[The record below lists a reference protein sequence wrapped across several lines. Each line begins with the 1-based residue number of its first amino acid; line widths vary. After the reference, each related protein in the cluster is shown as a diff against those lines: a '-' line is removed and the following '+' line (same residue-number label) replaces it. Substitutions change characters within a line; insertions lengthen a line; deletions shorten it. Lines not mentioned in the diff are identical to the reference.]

1 MAFDKNNTTL
11 GMKII
16 IVLFAVVLVI
26 GICMPFF
33 SSCSMAP
40 SSSSQDTQ
48 GSTSSSSEAQ
58 TTAQVDETYGDLIS
72 TLESRLEADPGDL
85 STLASLGNNYMD
97 WGQALQQASDAS
109 ENEEHISE
117 TFAKA
122 VDYYD
127 QYLEEDPDS
136 NAVRVDRA
144 CCMYYAGQED
154 EAIAALEDFTAEND
168 SFAPAWANLGIFLYL
183 QDDLDAAKDAFNQAI
198 EADPE
203 DAYNVST
210 ICQMYVAIIE
220 SQQEAEAE
228 AAEEDEAADE
238 SATDETATDAEADAA
253 EGAESDASA
262 TDDADTADD
271 AADTGTADATD
282 GDSETDGAST
292 AE

>member
-33 SSCSMAP
+33 SSCSMAS

-183 QDDLDAAKDAFNQAI
+183 QDDLDAAKDAFSQAI

-203 DAYNVST
+203 DAYNVSA

-228 AAEEDEAADE
+228 AAE
-238 SATDETATDAEADAA
+238 ADAA
-253 EGAESDASA
+253 EDAESDASSA
-262 TDDADTADD
+262 DGADTADD
-271 AADTGTADATD
+271 AADGSTDNGTADATD
-282 GDSETDGAST
+282 GDSETDDAST